1 MSTLWTPG
9 GEVPVSDRRSEA
21 GPASHDTPTAD
32 AGAAAHGEFD
42 LDSLSPE
49 EREQAE
55 QYIRELTESRERLK
69 SVPASVVVAN
79 HAMGLYE
86 LAALHLSN
94 QPPNFAEGAVAID
107 ALGALLDGMK
117 GRLGEAEP
125 RCRTPCPRSGWPSSS
140 SRTAPRTRNP
150 HRKSPATTT
159 QKTTPPPE
167 PGGWSGGRALS
178 SHTGDPRSDCYADR
192 CSDSRPRSRVPEDGA
207 HTGTAAR
214 AHADRGPDPYL
225 SHPYFMARFP
235 TGRSWRWASPLCRW
249 RPGRAGRG
257 SGC

>member
-9 GEVPVSDRRSEA
+9 GEVPVGDRRSDA
-21 GPASHDTPTAD
+21 GPASHETSAAD
-32 AGAAAHGEFD
+32 AGAAAHEEFD

-55 QYIRELTESRERLK
+55 QYIRELAESRERLK
-69 SVPASVVVAN
+69 AVPASVVVAN

-125 RCRTPCPRSGWPSSS
+125 TL
-140 SRTAPRTRNP
+140 
-150 HRKSPATTT
+150 
-159 QKTTPPPE
+159 QD
-167 PGGWSGGRALS
+167 ALS
-178 SHTGDPRSDCYADR
+178 QIRMAFVQLKNRPEEGDAGMSGDDG
-192 CSDSRPRSRVPEDGA
+192 SEDDP
-207 HTGTAAR
+207 AA
-214 AHADRGPDPYL
+214 
-225 SHPYFMARFP
+225 
-235 TGRSWRWASPLCRW
+235 
-249 RPGRAGRG
+249 
-257 SGC
+257 

>member
-9 GEVPVSDRRSEA
+9 GEVPVGDRSSGASDDS
-21 GPASHDTPTAD
+21 TTAAPD
-32 AGAAAHGEFD
+32 DFD

-55 QYIRELTESRERLK
+55 QYIRELAESRERLK
-69 SVPASVVVAN
+69 AVPASVVVAN

-125 RCRTPCPRSGWPSSS
+125 TL
-140 SRTAPRTRNP
+140 
-150 HRKSPATTT
+150 
-159 QKTTPPPE
+159 QD
-167 PGGWSGGRALS
+167 ALS
-178 SHTGDPRSDCYADR
+178 QIRMAFVQLKNR
-192 CSDSRPRSRVPEDGA
+192 PEDGA
-207 HTGTAAR
+207 DDGSEDDSAA
-214 AHADRGPDPYL
+214 
-225 SHPYFMARFP
+225 
-235 TGRSWRWASPLCRW
+235 
-249 RPGRAGRG
+249 
-257 SGC
+257 

>member
-9 GEVPVSDRRSEA
+9 GEVPVGDRRSDT
-21 GPASHDTPTAD
+21 GPASHDTSAAD
-32 AGAAAHGEFD
+32 AGAAEHEEFD

-55 QYIRELTESRERLK
+55 QYIRELSESRERLK
-69 SVPASVVVAN
+69 AVPASVVVAN

-125 RCRTPCPRSGWPSSS
+125 TL
-140 SRTAPRTRNP
+140 
-150 HRKSPATTT
+150 
-159 QKTTPPPE
+159 QD
-167 PGGWSGGRALS
+167 ALS
-178 SHTGDPRSDCYADR
+178 QIRMAFVQLKNR
-192 CSDSRPRSRVPEDGA
+192 PEDPSGRES
-207 HTGTAAR
+207 GDDGSEDDPAA
-214 AHADRGPDPYL
+214 
-225 SHPYFMARFP
+225 
-235 TGRSWRWASPLCRW
+235 
-249 RPGRAGRG
+249 
-257 SGC
+257 